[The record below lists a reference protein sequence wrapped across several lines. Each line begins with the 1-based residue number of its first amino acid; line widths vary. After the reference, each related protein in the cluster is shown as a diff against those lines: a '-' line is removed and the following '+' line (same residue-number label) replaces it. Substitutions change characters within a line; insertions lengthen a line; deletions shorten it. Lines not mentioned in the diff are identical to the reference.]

1 MITSINDLDFVNLLG
16 NAISGI
22 NPDDIDQIDV
32 LKDASATAIYGPRAS
47 NGVIVITTKKGKVG
61 APSVSYSLTGT
72 FRQRP
77 RYGSSSQCY
86 EFPRKNRLF

>member
-1 MITSINDLDFVNLLG
+1 M
-16 NAISGI
+16 
-22 NPDDIDQIDV
+22 

-77 RYGSSSQCY
+77 RYTEPGGERD
-86 EFPRKNRLF
+86 EFSGEDRLFSGYC